1 MEGKDIRFGLLAL
14 KNVGRNLIATVV
26 RERSGTPY
34 RSLYDFC
41 KRLHGTEINRRAVE
55 SMIKSGAFDNL
66 EAKRRSMMDG
76 VEGILKSVESEAR
89 RNLDGQIDLFG
100 SSGR

>member
-1 MEGKDIRFGLLAL
+1 M
-14 KNVGRNLIATVV
+14 
-26 RERSGTPY
+26 
-34 RSLYDFC
+34 
-41 KRLHGTEINRRAVE
+41 HGTEINRRAVE

-100 SSGR
+100 ALDGEQESGPERL